1 MNFKELVRLGKDAV
15 TRYTQGGTAVTGFSA
30 AFDNGW
36 GDRKQT
42 VWLDCSMWGDRGVKV
57 AEYLTKGS
65 QVVVEGNIG
74 TREHEGKTYITL
86 DVQEVELVGGKRE
99 NTNGGTTRSGA
110 PGRDRPAQ
118 AQAASAFDDDGFQ
131 DSDIPFASNRGMW

>member
-86 DVQEVELVGGKRE
+86 DVQDVKLVGGKPE
-99 NTNGGTTRSGA
+99 NTSGGTTRSGA

>member
-86 DVQEVELVGGKRE
+86 DVQEVKLVGGKPD

-110 PGRDRPAQ
+110 QRRERPAQ
-118 AQAASAFDDDGFQ
+118 AQADSGFGDDGFDDQ
-131 DSDIPFASNRGMW
+131 DIPFASNRGMW